1 MVMAVLRQCICRQRS
16 IRHEF
21 LLRQWQCVK
30 KSLHRGLA
38 EAPAA
43 LVRPQMVVFDQPGIE
58 ISLQLVDA
66 AVDLLAERDTIEL
79 IQYSAME
86 ALTDSVRLRALGLG
100 AAMIDVLDGE
110 VELVFVALSAAE
122 LGATIG
128 QHPTQPDAV
137 LVAERHHP
145 VIEDL

>member
-43 LVRPQMVVFDQPGIE
+43 LVRPQMVVLDQPGIE

-100 AAMIDVLDGE
+100 AAVIYVLDGE
-110 VELVFVALSAAE
+110 VELVFWLS
-122 LGATIG
+122 LPQNSVPRSVRVSDI
-128 QHPTQPDAV
+128 
-137 LVAERHHP
+137 LCER
-145 VIEDL
+145 ET